1 MWDLPTDALVNYVFP
16 NNLTIIWELPIVI
29 YPYITG
35 MMVGAF
41 VVSALWH
48 LFDVKEFKAIANFAL
63 IVALCFGLFAGVPLL
78 LHLGQPQRAYKIFV
92 TPHLTSAMSIFGY
105 VWGGYMLLLLM
116 EIWLIYRAYIIRMA
130 DETRGL
136 MGSIWKMLTLGV
148 RKYHPDSGRVDHS
161 ISVFLA
167 GVGLPWACLLH
178 GYVGF
183 IFGSIKAIAWWA
195 TPLQPIIFLVSAMVS
210 GMAMLMLMYSAIKWW
225 RRESYDYVMVRK
237 FVMYLWSFFILA
249 FTLEILELATV
260 IYERSHHWKIV
271 RPLLEGPLFGSFVL
285 GQVLLFSVVPF
296 LLIGYVALVKLK
308 DHTTLVLT
316 NVGSLLL
323 VLQVLFMRYNVVIG
337 GQLIS
342 KSERGFVDYQW
353 HFLGREGILVV
364 ALIFIAPFVLYYLIS
379 RFIPII
385 DYVGEPVAQKSDP
398 RLRFTRRPMR
408 TRPRL
413 ENRRGQRKSRL

>member
-1 MWDLPTDALVNYVFP
+1 MWELPTDALVNYVFP
-16 NNLTIIWELPIVI
+16 NNQVIWWELPIVI

-35 MMVGAF
+35 MMAGAF

-48 LFDVKEFKAIANFAL
+48 LFDVAEFKRISNFAL
-63 IVALCFGLFAGVPLL
+63 IAALCFGLFAGVPLL
-78 LHLGQPQRAYKIFV
+78 LHLGQPLRAYKIFV
-92 TPHLTSAMSIFGY
+92 TPHVTSAMSIFGY

-116 EIWLIYRAYIIRMA
+116 EIWLIYRPYFIRMA
-130 DETRGL
+130 DETSGL
-136 MGSIWKMLTLGV
+136 MGSVWRILTLGV
-148 RKYHPDSGRVDHS
+148 RVHHPDSVRLDHS
-161 ISVFLA
+161 LSVLLA
-167 GVGLPWACLLH
+167 GIGLPWACLLH

-183 IFGSIKAIAWWA
+183 IFGSIKAISWWA

-210 GMAMLMLMYSAIKWW
+210 GMGMLMLMYSAIKYW
-225 RRESYDYVMVRK
+225 RREEYDYVMVRK

-271 RPLLEGPLFGSFVL
+271 RPLFGSFVI

-296 LLIGYVALVKLK
+296 LLIGYVAVANLK
-308 DHTTLVLT
+308 DRLTLILA

-342 KSERGFVDYQW
+342 KSERGFVDYHWQ
-353 HFLGREGILVV
+353 FLGREGVLAVG
-364 ALIFIAPFVLYYLIS
+364 LIFIAPFVLYYLIS
-379 RFIPII
+379 RFIPIL
-385 DYVGEPVAQKSDP
+385 DYTGETAEPDSDS
-398 RLRFTRRPMR
+398 RLRWKGRETRFRS
-408 TRPRL
+408 
-413 ENRRGQRKSRL
+413 RRGSRQLAQPKTPL